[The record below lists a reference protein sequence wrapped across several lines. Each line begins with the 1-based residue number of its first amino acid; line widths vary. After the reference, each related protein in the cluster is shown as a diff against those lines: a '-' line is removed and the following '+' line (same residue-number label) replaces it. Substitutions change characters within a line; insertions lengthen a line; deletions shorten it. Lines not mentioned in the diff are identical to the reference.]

1 LERMGL
7 NMLFEFNSGYS
18 YTRLQINVPD
28 VGDNRNRV
36 PLEELESHPS
46 GFAPDVERVPWV
58 TERVLADG
66 RWQVAPQLVVNQLA
80 RLDRRPPQG
89 LLLLSRRQRHR
100 LNSILRDLDPPAGV
114 QYPMVF
120 LNEVDANR
128 LRLTDGV
135 LVRVRS
141 EAGAVIAQISRD
153 GTLREG
159 TAAMSHGYRYPNVN
173 LLTSDEIFVDEIC
186 GMPLYSGIPVSI
198 ETVPSEEGSGVH
210 SVGRAL

>member
-1 LERMGL
+1 
-7 NMLFEFNSGYS
+7 
-18 YTRLQINVPD
+18 
-28 VGDNRNRV
+28 
-36 PLEELESHPS
+36 
-46 GFAPDVERVPWV
+46 
-58 TERVLADG
+58 
-66 RWQVAPQLVVNQLA
+66 
-80 RLDRRPPQG
+80 
-89 LLLLSRRQRHR
+89 
-100 LNSILRDLDPPAGV
+100 
-114 QYPMVF
+114 MVF

-173 LLTSDEIFVDEIC
+173 LLTSDEIYVDEIC

-198 ETVPSEEGSGVH
+198 ESVTSAEASDAH
-210 SVGRAL
+210 SLGRGL